1 MGGRAGRPLYAVPV
15 MKNLIAVSFSHP
27 GRPAIFTD
35 LSAHTGMDTVGL
47 KSRVVPCSHCS
58 FTNSP
63 FSLRG
68 VWQSPHIPMFSTRY
82 LPRATFAP
90 GVVWDF
96 CCAASIDPKHKTAA
110 LTAKTV
116 FVKGILPFGRM
127 QNRANYSTSISCP
140 E

>member
-1 MGGRAGRPLYAVPV
+1 

-35 LSAHTGMDTVGL
+35 LSAHTGIGTVGL

-68 VWQSPHIPMFSTRY
+68 VWQSEHIPMLSTRY
-82 LPRATFAP
+82 LPRATFVAAP
-90 GVVWDF
+90 ACDF
-96 CCAASIDPKHKTAA
+96 CCPASSEPKHNTAA
-110 LTAKTV
+110 ATAKMV
-116 FVKGILPFGRM
+116 FFKEILSFAGKRET
-127 QNRANYSTSISCP
+127 A
-140 E
+140 